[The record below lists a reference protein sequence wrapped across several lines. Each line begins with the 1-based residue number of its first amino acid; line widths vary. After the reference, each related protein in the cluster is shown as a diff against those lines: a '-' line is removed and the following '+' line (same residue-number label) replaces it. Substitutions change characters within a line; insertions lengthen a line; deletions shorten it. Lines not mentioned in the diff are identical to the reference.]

1 MAYLRGEFARRF
13 VAGLA
18 LGCGFSRDS
27 DGRRLALVGFENA
40 LELAV
45 ESFIGLSV
53 RLSFRPSFCQFGSS
67 LGQFIGGGVDF
78 RLKGDGAIAG
88 AFKLPFHGFMTGLPF
103 GELTITF
110 RQLFPKRFEFRV
122 CLVWDFPLLAQ
133 IRKGCN
139 AIREFVGDRLFID
152 FPPDTDA
159 SEEWG
164 SFSGLVARRK
174 FNNVQI

>member
-18 LGCGFSRDS
+18 LGCGFNRDS

-53 RLSFRPSFCQFGSS
+53 RLSFRTSFCQFGSS

-78 RLKGDGAIAG
+78 RLKGGCAIAG
-88 AFKLPFHGFMTGLPF
+88 TFKLPFHRFMTGLPF
-103 GELTITF
+103 GELTITL
-110 RQLFPKRFEFRV
+110 RQLFPEQFELRV
-122 CLVWDFPLLAQ
+122 CLVWDFALLAQ
-133 IRKGCN
+133 IRKGSN
-139 AIREFVGDRLFID
+139 AVRKFGGNRLFIG
-152 FPPDTDA
+152 FPPHTDA
-159 SEEWG
+159 SKEWG
-164 SFSGLVARRK
+164 SLNGLVTRRR
-174 FNNVQI
+174 FNYVQI

>member
-53 RLSFRPSFCQFGSS
+53 RLSFRSGFCQFGSS

-78 RLKGDGAIAG
+78 RLKGCGAIAG

-103 GELTITF
+103 GELSITL
-110 RQLFPKRFEFRV
+110 RQLFPKRFKFRL
-122 CLVWDFPLLAQ
+122 CLVWDFALLAQ
-133 IRKGCN
+133 NRKDHCD
-139 AIREFVGDRLFID
+139 AIREFGGNRLFMS
-152 FPPDTDA
+152 FPPDTD
-159 SEEWG
+159 SPKEWG
-164 SFSGLVARRK
+164 SLCGLVTR
-174 FNNVQI
+174 